1 MRRAILVWALFLT
14 VLGLAC
20 SSQLSKSA
28 SPRSGDSDLPEY
40 IGEATM
46 KADRTIVLYLR
57 AESADG
63 AVGHGTITYAP
74 DDPRYEGLL
83 RHIGGLEPGQK
94 KPVRPWPDE

>member
-1 MRRAILVWALFLT
+1 MRRAILVWALFLP
-14 VLGLAC
+14 VFGLAC
-20 SSQLSKSA
+20 SSQLSKSH

-46 KADRTIVLYLR
+46 KPDRTIVLYLR
-57 AESADG
+57 AESAGG
-63 AVGHGTITYAP
+63 AVGLGMVTYAP
-74 DDPRYEGLL
+74 DDPEYEDVL